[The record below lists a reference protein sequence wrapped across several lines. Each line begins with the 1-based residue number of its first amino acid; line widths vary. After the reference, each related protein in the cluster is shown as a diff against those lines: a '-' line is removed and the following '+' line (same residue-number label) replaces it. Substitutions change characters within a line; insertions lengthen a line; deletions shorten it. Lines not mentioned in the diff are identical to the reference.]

1 MSRDFDNKKAEDT
14 LSELFYQTKWK
25 AEAYTGGEPL
35 SVRNYHFFERLH
47 YGVIDS
53 LNNSIV
59 PKKNE
64 LTTIGSVRVLNIV
77 ADHYALMKMN
87 LKAAQGKGVFSQA
100 GEIFGNLKGVEAY
113 EDPEIRYGEY
123 LSSILR
129 FYNETHIP
137 NIIGTNSIASYD
149 DYVNHFFKLI
159 LETQDQT
166 AITMT
171 RWNTTINSNI
181 LHTGLAFSYA
191 DIGFNDNQAKI
202 DFIVDNPHF
211 QYFSNLCVNMGF
223 CMANRNPHILV
234 YDVSSPAGE
243 SIRTNYNI
251 NTLED
256 FFNRFYIR
264 TYTLDNDLLY
274 RYINIYYN
282 KYVSQNPLLRFSEI
296 KCMRVVTE
304 FKSLNSVNPTKRPFS
319 DTKELIMY
327 ARIRNVEE
335 GRCFNPVKMRQ
346 IERKIKKMLSTLDK
360 PSALRYINNMFRDQ
374 LWNKDNGYHDGIM
387 KLRGKTVTD
396 SRRLEVGRRPSGRD
410 SRSY

>member
-282 KYVSQNPLLRFSEI
+282 KYVRKNFNIIPIVKVEAC
-296 KCMRVVTE
+296 KTVTE
-304 FKSLNSVNPTKRPFS
+304 YAKLDLVPTNQKLMS
-319 DTKELIMY
+319 DNKELETYIH
-327 ARIRNVEE
+327 IRNTEE
-335 GRCFNPVKMRQ
+335 GEPYNSH
-346 IERKIKKMLSTLDK
+346 KIKNIYKKSYNLYKRLDK
-360 PSALRYINNMFRDQ
+360 PSAFSYINNMFRDQ
-374 LWNKDNGYHDGIM
+374 VWNKDYGYHDLVQQQKGQTQTEAQ
-387 KLRGKTVTD
+387 RQQTGGGPT
-396 SRRLEVGRRPSGRD
+396 SGG
-410 SRSY
+410 SSY